1 MTDFE
6 KAEFWAALGRLYD
19 TTVELTK
26 TTQELTKT
34 TDALRVVVLS
44 HEKRHNKIDEIVEWL
59 HEKER
64 KREQQEGRN

>member
-19 TTVELTK
+19 TALELTK

-34 TDALRVVVLS
+34 TEALRVVALS
-44 HEKRHNKIDEIVEWL
+44 HEKRFDEIMKWIAD
-59 HEKER
+59 KDR
-64 KREQQEGRN
+64 KPDQEEGRS

>member
-19 TTVELTK
+19 RNLELTK
-26 TTQELTKT
+26 SIEELTRN